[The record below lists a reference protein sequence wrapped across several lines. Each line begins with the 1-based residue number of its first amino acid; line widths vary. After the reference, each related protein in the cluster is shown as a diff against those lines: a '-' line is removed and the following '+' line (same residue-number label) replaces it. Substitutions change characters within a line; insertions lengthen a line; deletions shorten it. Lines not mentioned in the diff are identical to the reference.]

1 MEKGNKRGLD
11 AQMSGVKVGG
21 NPCETGGEEGEGK
34 KGKTGW
40 RRKTVIENHTS
51 QPHTDRM

>member
-11 AQMSGVKVGG
+11 AQIKVGG
-21 NPCETGGEEGEGK
+21 SPCETGGEEGEGK

-51 QPHTDRM
+51 QPHTDRL